1 MMAINSINKRR
12 IAVIIMLTLFCG
24 IIQRDTV
31 LQARTVSLTST
42 KKIVNVGRSLKIRL
56 KGANKKQL
64 KKAKWSVKSGKKCI
78 KIKVSKSKASI
89 KVTGKKTGKAKVLCK
104 VAGKKLVCKITVK
117 AVKNKQNKP
126 AVTVTTPVNKATPVP
141 AATLAPT
148 PQATIMPVE
157 SERPTHIPTEDKLM
171 AEPAKCTELP
181 RMDENG
187 GAIERAEGYD
197 AYYFYGTN
205 VLRFDIETLT
215 YSSVIDVPEDAI
227 NQFDV
232 SEKQNKSVIAWYT
245 DRDGNNKYEMTI
257 AQTGGV
263 IANEDSSY
271 LCCGLSDV
279 RGFENLYTEKMKN
292 LTRAFYQYIPT
303 RSPENEV
310 LDLGDY
316 FDTSGVE
323 IFDGMFERVST
334 IFRRLEIRLGKR
346 FSVQSAKSSDGIC
359 YHGGYNYIEK
369 FIAPNR
375 EVADWFLKNQLS
387 YSVVVE
393 E

>member
-1 MMAINSINKRR
+1 MKKNKLNIIFFVVLSLLVCSVTEEASIYAKS
-12 IAVIIMLTLFCG
+12 
-24 IIQRDTV
+24 
-31 LQARTVSLTST
+31 VSLRCKAVKIALGKT
-42 KKIVNVGRSLKIRL
+42 KTIEI

-64 KKAKWSVKSGKKCI
+64 RKAKWSVKSGKKHI

-117 AVKNKQNKP
+117 TAKSKSIKP
-126 AVTVTTPVNKATPVP
+126 AATATISVNKATPVP
-141 AATLAPT
+141 VATLAPT

-187 GAIERAEGYD
+187 VAIERAEGYD

-215 YSSVIDVPEDAI
+215 YSSVIDVPGDAI

-245 DRDGNNKYEMTI
+245 DRDNNNKYEMTI

-292 LTRAFYQYIPT
+292 LTKAFYQYIPT
-303 RSPENEV
+303 KNGDV
-310 LDLGDY
+310 MLDLGDN
-316 FDTSGVE
+316 FDTSSVE
-323 IFDGMFERVST
+323 VFDRMFERVGS
-334 IFRRLEIRLGKR
+334 IMQNLKIRLGKK
-346 FSVQSAKSSDGIC
+346 FSVRSAKSAEWMS
-359 YHGGYNYIEK
+359 YHGPYNHIDC
-369 FIAPNR
+369 FIVSNK
-375 EVADWFLKNQLS
+375 EVAGWFSKNQG
-387 YSVVVE
+387 YPVHVE
-393 E
+393 G

>member
-1 MMAINSINKRR
+1 MKKNKLNIIFFVVLSLLVCSVTEEASIYAKS
-12 IAVIIMLTLFCG
+12 
-24 IIQRDTV
+24 
-31 LQARTVSLTST
+31 VSLRC
-42 KKIVNVGRSLKIRL
+42 KAVKIVLGKTKTIEI

-89 KVTGKKTGKAKVLCK
+89 KVTGRKTGKAKILCK

-117 AVKNKQNKP
+117 TAKSKSIKP
-126 AVTVTTPVNKATPVP
+126 AVTATTPVNKATPVP
-141 AATLAPT
+141 VATLAPT

-187 GAIERAEGYD
+187 CAIERAEGYD

-245 DRDGNNKYEMTI
+245 DRDDNNKYEMTI

-292 LTRAFYQYIPT
+292 LTRAFYQFIPAK
-303 RSPENEV
+303 NGDV
-310 LDLGDY
+310 MLDLGDN
-316 FDTSGVE
+316 FDTSSVE
-323 IFDGMFERVST
+323 VFDRMFERVGS
-334 IFRRLEIRLGKR
+334 IMQDFKIRLGKKFDVR
-346 FSVQSAKSSDGIC
+346 SAKSAEWIC
-359 YHGGYNYIEK
+359 YYGPYNHIDR

-393 E
+393 A

>member
-1 MMAINSINKRR
+1 M
-12 IAVIIMLTLFCG
+12 
-24 IIQRDTV
+24 
-31 LQARTVSLTST
+31 
-42 KKIVNVGRSLKIRL
+42 L

-64 KKAKWSVKSGKKCI
+64 KKAKWSVESGKKYI
-78 KIKVSKSKASI
+78 KIKLSKSKASI
-89 KVTGKKTGKAKVLCK
+89 KVTGKKTGKAKILCK
-104 VAGKKLVCKITVK
+104 VAGKKLVCRITVK
-117 AVKNKQNKP
+117 TAKRKSIKP
-126 AVTVTTPVNKATPVP
+126 SVTPENKATPVP
-141 AATLAPT
+141 VATLAPS

-215 YSSVIDVPEDAI
+215 YSSVIDVPKDAI

-257 AQTGGV
+257 AQAGGV

-303 RSPENEV
+303 KSPENEV

-346 FSVQSAKSSDGIC
+346 FSVQSAKSSDAIC

>member
-1 MMAINSINKRR
+1 MLFNKYVNNRFMVSLFILSLICGMLYNSDISNAK
-12 IAVIIMLTLFCG
+12 
-24 IIQRDTV
+24 
-31 LQARTVSLTST
+31 TVSLNQKNIKVNIGKT
-42 KKIVNVGRSLKIRL
+42 KKIML
-56 KGANKKQL
+56 KGARKKQL
-64 KKAKWSVKSGKKCI
+64 KKAKWSVKSGKKYI

-89 KVTGKKTGKAKVLCK
+89 KATGKKAGKAKVLCK

-117 AVKNKQNKP
+117 TAKSKSIKP
-126 AVTVTTPVNKATPVP
+126 AATATTPVNKATPVP
-141 AATLAPT
+141 VATLAPS

-157 SERPTHIPTEDKLM
+157 SERPTHVPTEDKLM

-187 GAIERAEGYD
+187 CAIERAEGYD

-292 LTRAFYQYIPT
+292 LTRAFYQYIPAK
-303 RSPENEV
+303 NGDV
-310 LDLGDY
+310 MLDLGDN
-316 FDTSGVE
+316 FDTSSVE
-323 IFDGMFERVST
+323 VFDRMFERVGS
-334 IFRRLEIRLGKR
+334 IMQNLKIRLGKK
-346 FSVQSAKSSDGIC
+346 FSVRSAKSAEWIC
-359 YHGGYNYIEK
+359 YYGPYNHIDS